1 MSKTTISDDR
11 FSNAL
16 AQGAPEGMD
25 SSSDFDRPNQP
36 DAAPADN
43 ASMAERVGETI
54 TLTVNGEP
62 RRIPAGLTLPAVL
75 EALGYRPQLVV
86 VEFNGTILPRQ
97 RWAEQSVG
105 ETDVLEVVTIV
116 GGGS

>member
-1 MSKTTISDDR
+1 
-11 FSNAL
+11 
-16 AQGAPEGMD
+16 
-25 SSSDFDRPNQP
+25 
-36 DAAPADN
+36 
-43 ASMAERVGETI
+43 MAERVGETI